1 LNLSPEKQILL
12 KLLKN
17 SISDKNVEINFDSIN
32 FEKLFKLADKHSV
45 NMLCFDSLKNY
56 VDKMPE
62 SVYNEWVYFASR
74 KMTLNENVLLVQ
86 KKLTEILEQNDIN
99 YFVFKGLAVANYYK
113 NYQLRELGD
122 IDFYIDYANF
132 KRTHFLLKE
141 NGFKLVST
149 KSDKHFNY
157 EYNGVEIEMHKGFW
171 DMPENDC
178 AKYLEESIKNS
189 VEFTEKV
196 TIDDYS
202 FSGPNP
208 VSNAL
213 ILVLHIINH
222 IQRGG
227 IGLRQILDFA
237 VFYSSDVFKDNA
249 DEILNS
255 LKKGGIY
262 KTAQVIAKICN
273 KYFDA
278 PYYDFLDDADEKL
291 CDLLLEDVIESGNF
305 GSLSEAEYYGSA
317 ILTNTSQGF
326 FAKLIDFCKSSW
338 RPCNKYK
345 FLLPIAPVFIG
356 IRYIFRALVGKRPK
370 INPIGLVKSS
380 ANRLDLY
387 KQFNFFEEN

>member
-1 LNLSPEKQILL
+1 MLLYLFERRRNKLNLSPEKQILL

-227 IGLRQILDFA
+227 IGAKSKRTFKCNEKRRRVNFSGIQI
-237 VFYSSDVFKDNA
+237 VQRRVTV
-249 DEILNS
+249 S
-255 LKKGGIY
+255 L
-262 KTAQVIAKICN
+262 
-273 KYFDA
+273 
-278 PYYDFLDDADEKL
+278 
-291 CDLLLEDVIESGNF
+291 
-305 GSLSEAEYYGSA
+305 
-317 ILTNTSQGF
+317 
-326 FAKLIDFCKSSW
+326 W
-338 RPCNKYK
+338 
-345 FLLPIAPVFIG
+345 
-356 IRYIFRALVGKRPK
+356 
-370 INPIGLVKSS
+370 
-380 ANRLDLY
+380 
-387 KQFNFFEEN
+387 